1 VAKPK
6 KGEIMIRIENVKKV
20 YDTGKVQVEALK
32 DINLNLSSG
41 ELAAI
46 IGPSGSG
53 KSTLMHIIG
62 CLDVPNNGSYFLDN
76 QDVSKLSFDM
86 LAKIRN
92 KKIGF
97 VFQNFFL
104 LPYINAQEN
113 IEMPMIFAGADKSKR
128 KKKSAELLELVDMA
142 DRADHKPNEL
152 SGGEQQRIAIAR
164 ALANDPEII
173 LADEPTGNLDSKTGS
188 EIISLFL
195 DLWKK
200 GKTVIMITHDQNIS
214 KKCQRRIE
222 LFDGMIVRQ

>member
-1 VAKPK
+1 MENK
-6 KGEIMIRIENVKKV
+6 MIKIENVNKT
-20 YDTGKVQVEALK
+20 YNTGKVKVEALK
-32 DINLNLSSG
+32 DINLNISSG
-41 ELAAI
+41 ELISI

-62 CLDVPNNGSYFLDN
+62 CLDTPNNGNYYLDD
-76 QDVSKLSFDM
+76 QDVSKFSYDI

-113 IEMPMIFAGADKSKR
+113 IEMPMVFSGENKSNR
-128 KKKSAELLELVDMA
+128 NKKSTELLKLVGMS

-173 LADEPTGNLDSKTGS
+173 LADEPTGNLDSKTGG
-188 EIISLFL
+188 EIINLFL
-195 DLWKK
+195 QLWKQ
-200 GKTVIMITHDQNIS
+200 GKTIIMITHDQNIS
-214 KKCQRRIE
+214 QKCQRKIE
-222 LFDGMIVRQ
+222 LFDGMIVKQ

>member
-1 VAKPK
+1 
-6 KGEIMIRIENVKKV
+6 MIKIENVNKI

-32 DINLNLSSG
+32 NINLNIASG

-62 CLDVPNNGSYFLDN
+62 CLDVPNDGNYFLDD
-76 QDVSKLSFDM
+76 QDVSKLSLNI

-92 KKIGF
+92 RKIGF

-104 LPYINAQEN
+104 LPYVNAQEN
-113 IEMPMIFAGADKSKR
+113 IEMPMIFAGADKAKR

-188 EIISLFL
+188 EIIAIFL

-222 LFDGMIVRQ
+222 LFDGMIVKQ

>member
-1 VAKPK
+1 
-6 KGEIMIRIENVKKV
+6 MIRIEKV
-20 YDTGKVQVEALK
+20 NKTYNTGKVKVEALK
-32 DINLNLSSG
+32 DINLNISSG
-41 ELAAI
+41 ELVSI

-62 CLDVPNNGSYFLDN
+62 CLDTPNNGAYYLDE
-76 QDVSKLSFDM
+76 QDVSKLSYDV

-113 IEMPMIFAGADKSKR
+113 IEMPMVFCGENKPKRNNKSTK
-128 KKKSAELLELVDMA
+128 LLELVGMS

-188 EIISLFL
+188 EIITLFL
-195 DLWKK
+195 ELWKQ
-200 GKTVIMITHDQNIS
+200 GKTIVMITHDQNIS
-214 KKCQRRIE
+214 EQCQRKIE
-222 LFDGMIVRQ
+222 LFDGKIVKQ

>member
-1 VAKPK
+1 
-6 KGEIMIRIENVKKV
+6 MIRIENVNKI

-32 DINLNLSSG
+32 KINLNIASG

-62 CLDVPNNGSYFLDN
+62 CLDVPNDGNYFLDN
-76 QDVSKLSFDM
+76 QDVSDLSFDM

-104 LPYINAQEN
+104 LPYITAQEN
-113 IEMPMIFAGADKSKR
+113 VEMPMIFAGVDKMTR
-128 KKKSAELLELVDMA
+128 KKKSTELLKLVDMS

-188 EIISLFL
+188 EIIALFL
-195 DLWKK
+195 DLWKQ
-200 GKTVIMITHDQNIS
+200 GKTIVMITHDRSIS
-214 KKCQRRIE
+214 QQCQRRIE
-222 LFDGMIVRQ
+222 LFDGMVVKQ

>member
-222 LFDGMIVRQ
+222 LFDGVIVRQ

>member
-1 VAKPK
+1 
-6 KGEIMIRIENVKKV
+6 MIRIEGVNKT
-20 YDTGKVQVEALK
+20 YNTGKVKVEALK
-32 DINLNLSSG
+32 NINLNITAG
-41 ELAAI
+41 ELVSI

-62 CLDVPNNGSYFLDN
+62 CLDTPNKGNYYLDDR
-76 QDVSKLSFDM
+76 DVSKLSYDI

-113 IEMPMIFAGADKSKR
+113 IEMPMIFSGVNKTDR
-128 KKKSAELLELVDMA
+128 NEKSATLLKLVAMD

-188 EIISLFL
+188 EIITIFL
-195 DLWKK
+195 ELWKR
-200 GKTVIMITHDQNIS
+200 GKTIVMITHDQNIS
-214 KKCQRRIE
+214 EQCQRKIE
-222 LFDGMIVRQ
+222 LFDGMIVKQ

>member
-1 VAKPK
+1 
-6 KGEIMIRIENVKKV
+6 MIRIEKVKKI

-32 DINLNLSSG
+32 NINLNISTG

-62 CLDVPNNGSYFLDN
+62 CLDIPNDGSYYLDK
-76 QDVSKLSFDM
+76 QDVSKLSYDM

-104 LPYINAQEN
+104 LPYITAQEN
-113 IEMPMIFAGADKSKR
+113 IEMPMIFAGADKMAR
-128 KKKSAELLELVDMA
+128 KKKSTELLKLVDMS

-188 EIISLFL
+188 EIIALFL
-195 DLWKK
+195 DLWKQ
-200 GKTVIMITHDQNIS
+200 GKTIVMITHDRSIS
-214 KKCQRRIE
+214 RQCQRRIE
-222 LFDGMIVRQ
+222 LFDGMVVKQ